1 MKLTA
6 QDSSMLGRLASEEDD
21 ILGRAVEWCAL
32 SSGSRNLP
40 GLEAQRA
47 VLESVMAQL
56 PGEVENLPLADSH
69 EVAAD
74 GSLTLQG
81 HPDALMLTVRPQAPV
96 QVVEPAIELVDHRH
110 PAHRHTLVAHPRLL
124 P

>member
-6 QDSSMLGRLASEEDD
+6 QDSSILSRLAGEEDD

-47 VLESVMAQL
+47 VLEDVIRQL
-56 PGEVENLPLADSH
+56 PGEVEKG
-69 EVAAD
+69 AA
-74 GSLTLQG
+74 
-81 HPDALMLTVRPQAPV
+81 A
-96 QVVEPAIELVDHRH
+96 
-110 PAHRHTLVAHPRLL
+110 
-124 P
+124 